1 MYTLQ
6 LSDTLFVDL
15 EIGDIF
21 VYNYGCGHFA
31 IQTVKRD
38 YRPNLDA
45 NTVEIISLYSNRHF
59 IFKRDGNY
67 YW

>member
-6 LSDTLFVDL
+6 LGDNLFVDL

-21 VYNYGCGHFA
+21 VYNDGDSHFA
-31 IQTVKRD
+31 IKEIKSD

-45 NTVEIISLYSNRHF
+45 NTVEIISFYSKKHF
-59 IFKRDGNY
+59 IFKRDNEY
-67 YW
+67 Y

>member
-6 LSDTLFVDL
+6 LGDNLFVDL

-21 VYNYGCGHFA
+21 VFKYDDSHFA
-31 IQTVKRD
+31 IKEVKSD

-45 NTVEIISLYSNRHF
+45 NTVEILSFYSKRHF
-59 IFKRDGNY
+59 IFKRDGGY
-67 YW
+67 Y